1 MKIRSITCFYDP
13 GASRASFTLDHLA
26 NLTNAARARFE
37 AAGYEVQTTRLA
49 TTPFPRLVPSC
60 CDDSAI
66 HLVRLLEREAS
77 SHGFTYIS
85 FGPALPEFPESYR
98 LIPSLLAETENA
110 FFSGVI
116 STTDGRVHLPAVHAC
131 AEIIA
136 SAATITPDGFTN
148 LRFSAVANV
157 PPSGPFFPSG
167 YHGPG
172 EEPQFAIATE
182 AADVVLQAFSEA
194 QTLEEARQTALDA
207 LEGHARAMGEI
218 AESISR
224 EFSVRFGGF
233 DFSPAPHPSQGHS
246 LGAALAALGIPALG
260 QFGSLTAA
268 AFLADLLD
276 RGTWPRAGFNGLM
289 LPVLEDS
296 TLAAQTDGGAL
307 TLKDLLLFS
316 AVCGAGLDTVPLPGD
331 STPEQLAAVLLD
343 VAALSVRLD
352 KPLTA
357 RLMPIPGK
365 KAGDPTDFDFPYFA
379 NGRVMDL
386 PGGGV
391 TGKLAGGESFDLQP
405 RKR

>member
-26 NLTNAARARFE
+26 NLASAARTRFE
-37 AAGYEVQTTRLA
+37 AAGYEVQTTRL
-49 TTPFPRLVPSC
+49 TTVPFPRLVPSC
-60 CDDSAI
+60 CDESAV

-77 SHGFTYIS
+77 RHGFAYIA
-85 FGPALPEFPESYR
+85 FGPALPEYPESYR
-98 LIPSLLAETENA
+98 LIPTMLAETENA
-110 FFSGVI
+110 FFSAVL
-116 STTDGRVHLPAVHAC
+116 STTDGIVHLPAVRAC
-131 AEIIA
+131 GEIIA
-136 SAATITPDGFTN
+136 AAATITPDGFSN
-148 LRFSAVANV
+148 LRFSAIANL
-157 PPSGPFFPSG
+157 PPGGPFFPSG

-172 EEPQFAIATE
+172 QDPQFAIATE
-182 AADVVLQAFSEA
+182 AADVVLQAFTEA
-194 QTLEEARQTALDA
+194 QTLGDARKLALAGLEE
-207 LEGHARAMGEI
+207 HACAMGEI

-224 EFSVRFGGF
+224 EFDVRFGGF
-233 DFSPAPHPSQGHS
+233 DFSPAPHPSQGRS

-276 RGTWPRAGFNGLM
+276 RGRWPRAGFNGLM

-296 TLAAQTDGGAL
+296 MLADQAASGEL

-316 AVCGAGLDTVPLPGD
+316 SVCGTGLDTVPLPGD
-331 STPEQLAAVLLD
+331 STPEQLAAILLD

-357 RLMPIPGK
+357 RLMPVPGK
-365 KAGDPTDFDFPYFA
+365 KAGDPTGFDFDYFA

-391 TGKLAGGESFDLQP
+391 TGKLAGDEAFDLRP
-405 RKR
+405 RK